1 MTELAL
7 NVKEDSRFLAARVT
21 AQLTILG
28 VETADHTM
36 ASPYGRCSPAT
47 LSARFAGVLGSG
59 PHTDLLSTCSGA
71 VRPGHHCCR
80 GGRAV

>member
-36 ASPYGRCSPAT
+36 ASPYGQCSLTT

-59 PHTDLLSTCSGA
+59 QHTDLSTCSGA

-80 GGRAV
+80 SFRAV